1 MEIDGKYRSPAASAD
16 SEAAVG
22 SDTLGRAVE
31 SEIIPT
37 LLRMLAREGTAPDRN
52 QANDTDAAPWLTSD
66 PTTEAAKKAADIDQ
80 LDSIRNTR
88 RDQGAAPARTSPPD
102 SNRERIAQL
111 PDWVSPAQF
120 AEMVLDDNEDLAL
133 QHFQH
138 MRTAGIA
145 DEILLLELLAP
156 TSIELG
162 RRWEQD
168 LSDFAEVTIGVCRLH
183 RLLRSLHPQHNRR
196 LDTQAHGGRV
206 ALAPAPGEQHS
217 FGLLLVGELLFRAGW
232 YTDVDIDSD
241 SDQLNQTV
249 TQNWYEMV
257 GISVSCESR
266 LQSTAELIASV
277 RKDSCNPDVAILVG
291 GRVFDENRQLGIEIG
306 ADEVVTQ
313 EADITTIAAKYV
325 PQARRI

>member
-1 MEIDGKYRSPAASAD
+1 
-16 SEAAVG
+16 
-22 SDTLGRAVE
+22 
-31 SEIIPT
+31 
-37 LLRMLAREGTAPDRN
+37 MLAREGTAPERD
-52 QANDTDAAPWLTSD
+52 QANDTDAAPWLTSTS
-66 PTTEAAKKAADIDQ
+66 PEKTKEAAKKAADTDQ

-88 RDQGAAPARTSPPD
+88 RDRGAASALSDSHQERART
-102 SNRERIAQL
+102 
-111 PDWVSPAQF
+111 PDWVAPAQF
-120 AEMVLDDNEDLAL
+120 AEMVLDDNEELAL
-133 QHFQH
+133 LHFQKL
-138 MRTAGIA
+138 RVAGIA
-145 DEILLLELLAP
+145 DEILLLDLLAP

-183 RLLRSLHPQHNRR
+183 RLLRALHPQHNRR

-249 TQNWYEMV
+249 AQNWYEMA

-277 RKDSCNPDVAILVG
+277 RKNSCNPDVAIIVG
-291 GRVFDENRQLGIEIG
+291 GRVFDENRQLGFEIG
-306 ADEVVTQ
+306 ADEVITR
-313 EADITTIAAKYV
+313 EADITAIAAKYV
-325 PQARRI
+325 PRARRI

>member
-1 MEIDGKYRSPAASAD
+1 MEIDGKHRSPVASAD
-16 SEAAVG
+16 SEAAIG

-37 LLRMLAREGTAPDRN
+37 LLQMLARDGMVPDRRR
-52 QANDTDAAPWLTSD
+52 ANDTDAPWASSTPSEQ
-66 PTTEAAKKAADIDQ
+66 TKEAAKTLADTEH
-80 LDSIRNTR
+80 LESIRNTR
-88 RDQGAAPARTSPPD
+88 RNRGVSSTQTTD
-102 SNRERIAQL
+102 SQRKSATQL
-111 PDWVSPAQF
+111 PGWVTPDQF
-120 AEMVLDDNEDLAL
+120 AEMVLDDNEDFAL
-133 QHFQH
+133 LHFQNL
-138 MRTAGIA
+138 RAAGIA
-145 DEILLLELLAP
+145 DEILLLDLLAP

-168 LSDFAEVTIGVCRLH
+168 ISDFAEVTIGVCRLH

-196 LDTQAHGGRV
+196 LDNQAHGGRV

-249 TQNWYEMV
+249 TQNWYEMAGV
-257 GISVSCESR
+257 SVSCESR

-277 RKDSCNPDVAILVG
+277 RKNSCNPDVAIIVG
-291 GRVFDENRQLGIEIG
+291 GRVFDENRQLGFEIG
-306 ADEVVTQ
+306 ADEVVTR
-313 EADITTIAAKYV
+313 EADITAIAAKYV
-325 PQARRI
+325 PQVRRI